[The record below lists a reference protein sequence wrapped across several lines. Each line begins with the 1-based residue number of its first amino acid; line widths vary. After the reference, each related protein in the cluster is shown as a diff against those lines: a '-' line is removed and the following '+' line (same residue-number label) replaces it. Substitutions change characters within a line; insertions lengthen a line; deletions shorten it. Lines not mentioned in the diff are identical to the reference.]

1 MRTLAVLSRK
11 GGTGKT
17 TVAVHMAVAA
27 QAAGYKTIV
36 ADIDPQASACA
47 WYAERRKH
55 TQTPEVTSV
64 TTGGLFTH
72 RLAASRQGYDLM
84 VIDTRPSTDMECIE
98 AIRWADA
105 CLVVVRPAYFD
116 LTAIVRTV
124 ELVTKMNKKA
134 MFVINQAPSRR
145 GGDEPKVILD
155 TYQTLIELGLPVAPI
170 GLRYRAAFQNAVRY
184 GKTVTEYDPDSLAA
198 FEIDGMWDWLTGE
211 LWPSQVPQP
220 VLGREDGDLFM
231 VS

>member
-36 ADIDPQASACA
+36 ADIDPQASACS
-47 WYAERRKH
+47 WYGERRKH
-55 TQTPEVTSV
+55 TQTPEVTAVS
-64 TTGGLFTH
+64 TGALFTH

-116 LTAIVRTV
+116 LTAIARTV

-145 GGDEPKVILD
+145 AGEEPKVILD
-155 TYQTLIELGLPVAPI
+155 TYQTLLDMGLPVAPI

-184 GKTVTEYDPDSLAA
+184 GKSVTEYDPESLAA
-198 FEIDGMWDWLTGE
+198 YEIEGLWDWLATE
-211 LWPSQVPQP
+211 LWPNVAPQSAE
-220 VLGREDGDLFM
+220 GGEDGDISM